1 MALVVESTSTVTTNN
16 AGSLTLPAPS
26 GIQTG
31 DLLILIASKYLDTA
45 ISSTGFT
52 QSLNVP
58 VDIASDTLERQ
69 LNLNLLYKVA
79 VLADETAPN
88 YTVNVGGG
96 EAGGN
101 ACMLRVSGWS
111 SGDPVFD
118 FALAGAAPDISGG
131 GSFGQSSLTV
141 PRPAGQLLIQA
152 HALNNTDGGTS
163 IFSWNGYSI
172 TSSDSNP
179 TWTEVIDA
187 GATVNQSTDTATNHL
202 AVAYAITTDTSD
214 ITAYAATLTETTG
227 DNQCGYGRFLAAI
240 VEPLSPTG
248 DISHIAITPDIEAIT
263 TASVTIT
270 ADLGMVDV
278 EPTVESIIGKSSSD
292 GTQWTNKSKA
302 DDQWTNKD
310 K

>member
-45 ISSTGFT
+45 ISSTGFA

-96 EAGGN
+96 NSGGN
-101 ACMLRVSGWS
+101 ACMLRVSGWT

-118 FALAGAAPDISGG
+118 LALAGAAADISGG

-187 GATVNQSTDTATNHL
+187 GASVNSATDTATNHL
-202 AVAYAITTDTSD
+202 AVAYAITTDTSE
-214 ITAYAATLTETTG
+214 ITAYSATLTETTG
-227 DNQCGYGRFLAAI
+227 DNQCGYGRFLVSI
-240 VEPLSPTG
+240 VEPSSPTG
-248 DISHIAITPDIEAIT
+248 DISHTAITADVDAIT
-263 TASVTIT
+263 TASVTVT
-270 ADLGMVDV
+270 ADIEMIDS
-278 EPTVESIIGKSSSD
+278 EPTVESLIGKSSSD
-292 GTQWTNKSKA
+292 GTRWTNEAKPNTT
-302 DDQWTNKD
+302 WTNESL
-310 K
+310 